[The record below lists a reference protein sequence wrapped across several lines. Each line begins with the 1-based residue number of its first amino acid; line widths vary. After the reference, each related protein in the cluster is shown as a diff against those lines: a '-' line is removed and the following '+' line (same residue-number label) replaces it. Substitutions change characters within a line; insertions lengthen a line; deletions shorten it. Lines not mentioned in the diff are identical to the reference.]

1 MGIGG
6 GGGGGGG
13 GAVKQT
19 LIRWIGTVYISYVY
33 IAHVRES
40 VLDSFPCR
48 RFRIPGNG
56 FQL

>member
-13 GAVKQT
+13 KQT

-33 IAHVRES
+33 IAYVRES